1 MIHVGGCLARWL
13 GNDWL
18 SLAFFIHPPAARSK
32 GILGPSGVVTRD
44 LAGRGRDHEC
54 SPTRDLLILPCVCV
68 LSHVQLCDPMDC
80 SLPGSCVH
88 GILQARILEW
98 VTISS
103 SRGSSRPRDL
113 LCLLRLLQILYH
125 SATWE
130 AWRVPFSLPN
140 WMRPDWSPSPP
151 IPRYSPFFP
160 DPQTSRGAG
169 LAPFFCL
176 PMYPSRTG
184 VLALPL
190 TSCGD
195 QPGRWRP
202 VIPLPGTHTLLQ
214 CLSRGTRRSHVTRGL
229 SEVMLYCFGH

>member
-1 MIHVGGCLARWL
+1 MSNSATPWTAACQAPVSMGFSRQEYWSGLP
-13 GNDWL
+13 
-18 SLAFFIHPPAARSK
+18 FPP
-32 GILGPSGVVTRD
+32 
-44 LAGRGRDHEC
+44 
-54 SPTRDLLILPCVCV
+54 
-68 LSHVQLCDPMDC
+68 
-80 SLPGSCVH
+80 PG
-88 GILQARILEW
+88 E
-98 VTISS
+98 SS
-103 SRGSSRPRDL
+103 QPRDL

-125 SATWE
+125 STTWE

-140 WMRPDWSPSPP
+140 WMRPDWAPSPP

-160 DPQTSRGAG
+160 DPQTCRGAG

-214 CLSRGTRRSHVTRGL
+214 CLSRGTRRSHVTCGL
-229 SEVMLYCFGH
+229 SEVMYCFGH